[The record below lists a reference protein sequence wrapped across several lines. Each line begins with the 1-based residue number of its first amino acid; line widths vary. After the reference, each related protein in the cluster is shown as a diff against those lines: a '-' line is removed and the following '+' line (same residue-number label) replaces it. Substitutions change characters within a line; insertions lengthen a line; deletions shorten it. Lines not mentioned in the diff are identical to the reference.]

1 MAEYDMNRRRLCRP
15 RDSFAYYTLL
25 PSFSI
30 LSVSF
35 SFMAKCAVSTFS
47 FPIGAISQ
55 MVPRRPPRRLHSYV
69 DVLYSSVCL
78 DSFGHLTK
86 SSRRCLCA
94 QILRQNKTSKT
105 EIGELGRVTALINWT
120 PRPEGGGRRDGCSL
134 KGPGKDVI

>member
-1 MAEYDMNRRRLCRP
+1 MAEYDMNRRRAAFAALP

-55 MVPRRPPRRLHSYV
+55 MVPRRHADCTHMSTCSTL
-69 DVLYSSVCL
+69 LSVW
-78 DSFGHLTK
+78 
-86 SSRRCLCA
+86 
-94 QILRQNKTSKT
+94 I
-105 EIGELGRVTALINWT
+105 ALAI
-120 PRPEGGGRRDGCSL
+120 
-134 KGPGKDVI
+134 